1 MPSFGASLSAD
12 EIWSIVYYLEALVPR
27 EQRLSPKQ
35 MLGEEQQG
43 QMALHMGGMMG
54 REMGPRF
61 RQ

>member
-27 EQRLSPKQ
+27 EHRLSPKQ

-54 REMGPRF
+54 RGMGPRF
-61 RQ
+61 R